1 MHEQV
6 VKCPHCGE
14 RTGVAIDPSAAAMAR
29 GLAEMLKPPPAAP
42 APTYQM
48 NIVTSVEDQAPV
60 IGVAADM
67 VAAVVRTAV
76 GVVRSGEDD
85 DSDDAEP
92 IARATA
98 RKRDR

>member
-14 RTGVAIDPSAAAMAR
+14 RTGVAIDPLATAMAT

-48 NIVTSVEDQAPV
+48 NIVTSVEDQAPA
-60 IGVAADM
+60 IGIAADV

-76 GVVRSGEDD
+76 GVVRGGKDD
-85 DSDDAEP
+85 DADDDP
-92 IARATA
+92 IPRATA
-98 RKRDR
+98 RKRDT